1 LQFVHT
7 ALKLRLAAFNLAFKI
22 ATGVVAL
29 LAITIPK
36 YLNYAT
42 VSIFYPYTYNYA
54 ELLTNMALVLPTLIS
69 KLFYVQK
76 STSLFNNS

>member
-1 LQFVHT
+1 MIFDIPNNLQFVHT

-54 ELLTNMALVLPTLIS
+54 ELLTNMALVLPILILS
-69 KLFYVQK
+69 ELVLQ
-76 STSLFNNS
+76 N